1 MNPLKRLCSVLFC
14 IFVNSDCLPVLIIE
28 MIIKRSVIF
37 FSLLFLISDV
47 IGQSKGNPD
56 SVKVMQ
62 AIVVGEDTVL
72 VSAIPELN
80 IYPLNFTSRWEHWKY
95 RRLIRN
101 VKAAYPY
108 SKIAGEKLKDL
119 DLRLASMRN
128 ERQKK
133 QFIDQ
138 TERELRKEFE
148 DQLKSLTITQGR
160 ILIKLVYRET
170 GNTTYQV
177 VQDVKGNFSAGFW
190 QAVARLFGSNL
201 KSVYDPLNDE
211 EDKLIEYI
219 IQMIEMGLL

>member
-1 MNPLKRLCSVLFC
+1 MKNRFL
-14 IFVNSDCLPVLIIE
+14 LI
-28 MIIKRSVIF
+28 
-37 FSLLFLISDV
+37 LFLSINIS
-47 IGQSKGNPD
+47 GFTQSRKGND
-56 SVKVMQ
+56 SINVMQ
-62 AIVVGEDTVL
+62 AMIIGKDTIL
-72 VSAIPELN
+72 VSSIPELN
-80 IYPLNFTSRWEHWKY
+80 IYPIVFKNRWEHWKY

-108 SKIAGEKLKDL
+108 AKIAGSKLKDL

-133 QFIDQ
+133 QFIDK
-138 TERELRKEFE
+138 TEDQLRDEFE
-148 DQLKSLTITQGR
+148 DNLKNLTITQGR

-190 QAVARLFGSNL
+190 QAVARVFGSNL
-201 KSVYDPLNDE
+201 KTPYSPETDE

-219 IQMIEMGLL
+219 KSINHLLSFL

>member
-1 MNPLKRLCSVLFC
+1 MKNRFL
-14 IFVNSDCLPVLIIE
+14 LI
-28 MIIKRSVIF
+28 
-37 FSLLFLISDV
+37 LFLAINIS
-47 IGQSKGNPD
+47 GFSQSRKGND
-56 SVKVMQ
+56 TINVMQ
-62 AIVVGEDTVL
+62 AMIIGKDTIL
-72 VSAIPELN
+72 VSSIPELN
-80 IYPLNFTSRWEHWKY
+80 IYPIVFKNRWEHWKY

-108 SKIAGEKLKDL
+108 AKIAGSKLKDL

-133 QFIDQ
+133 QFIDK
-138 TERELRKEFE
+138 TEDQLRDEFE
-148 DQLKSLTITQGR
+148 DNLKNLTITQGR

-190 QAVARLFGSNL
+190 QAVARVFGSNL
-201 KSVYDPLNDE
+201 KTPYSPETDE

-219 IQMIEMGLL
+219 IQLIEMGML

>member
-1 MNPLKRLCSVLFC
+1 MAFKPYNFMKNRFL
-14 IFVNSDCLPVLIIE
+14 LI
-28 MIIKRSVIF
+28 
-37 FSLLFLISDV
+37 LFLSINIS
-47 IGQSKGNPD
+47 GFTQSRKGND
-56 SVKVMQ
+56 SINVMQ
-62 AIVVGEDTVL
+62 AMIIGKDTIL
-72 VSAIPELN
+72 VSSIPELN
-80 IYPLNFTSRWEHWKY
+80 IYPIVFKNRWEHWKY

-108 SKIAGEKLKDL
+108 AKIAGSKLKDL

-133 QFIDQ
+133 QFIDK
-138 TERELRKEFE
+138 TEDQLRDEFE
-148 DQLKSLTITQGR
+148 DNLKNLTITQGR

-190 QAVARLFGSNL
+190 QAVARVFGSNL
-201 KSVYDPLNDE
+201 KTPYSPETDE

-219 IQMIEMGLL
+219 IQLIEMGML

>member
-1 MNPLKRLCSVLFC
+1 MAFKPYN
-14 IFVNSDCLPVLIIE
+14 FVKNRILLI
-28 MIIKRSVIF
+28 
-37 FSLLFLISDV
+37 LFLAINVS
-47 IGQSKGNPD
+47 GFSQSRKGND
-56 SVKVMQ
+56 SINVMQ
-62 AIVVGEDTVL
+62 AMIIGKDTIL
-72 VSAIPELN
+72 VSSIPELN
-80 IYPLNFTSRWEHWKY
+80 IYPIVFKNRWEHWKY

-108 SKIAGEKLKDL
+108 AKIAGSKLKDL

-133 QFIDQ
+133 QFIDK
-138 TERELRKEFE
+138 TEDQLRAEFE
-148 DQLKSLTITQGR
+148 DNLKNLTVTQGR

-190 QAVARLFGSNL
+190 QAVARVFGSNL
-201 KSVYDPLNDE
+201 KTPYSPETDE

-219 IQMIEMGLL
+219 IQLIEMGML